1 MYRYL
6 FFDLDGTLTDPK
18 EGITRSVRH
27 ALLYFGIDVPAEELT
42 LFIGPPLREQFMEYA
57 NLSFEDGN
65 RAVAYYRER
74 YADIG
79 IFETNIIDGIP
90 TLLAELK
97 AQGYTLCVSSS
108 KPEVFVKKTL
118 DHYQLT
124 DFFTVIC
131 GAELDGTRTKKAEVI
146 EETLRRLSYKGNRH
160 DILMIGDRIH
170 DLEGAH
176 ACGID
181 ALGVSYG
188 YAPEGEFEEAM
199 TRLENVRGVADTPA
213 DILKFL

>member
-1 MYRYL
+1 MYKYL
-6 FFDLDGTLTDPK
+6 LFDLDGTLTDPK

-79 IFETNIIDGIP
+79 IFENRVIEGTP
-90 TLLAELK
+90 ELLAELK
-97 AQGYTLCVSSS
+97 KQGYTLCVSSS
-108 KPEVFVKKTL
+108 KPELFVKKIL
-118 DHYQLT
+118 DAYHLS

-131 GAELDGTRTKKAEVI
+131 GAEMDGTRTKKADVI
-146 EETLRRLSYKGNRH
+146 EETLRRLNYTGNRR

-176 ACGID
+176 ACGIES
-181 ALGVSYG
+181 LGVSYG
-188 YAPEGEFEEAM
+188 YAPEGEFEKAM
-199 TRLENVRGVADTPA
+199 QDLATVRGVADVPR

>member
-1 MYRYL
+1 MYKYL
-6 FFDLDGTLTDPK
+6 LFDLDGTLTDPK

-42 LFIGPPLREQFMEYA
+42 VFIGPPLREQFMSYA

-79 IFETNIIDGIP
+79 IFENRVLDGVP
-90 TLLAELK
+90 ELLTELK

-108 KPEVFVKKTL
+108 KPELFVKKIL
-118 DHYQLT
+118 DAYYLT

-131 GAELDGTRTKKAEVI
+131 GAEMDGTRTVKADVI
-146 EETLRRLSYKGNRH
+146 KETLRRLDYRGDKH
-160 DILMIGDRIH
+160 DVLMIGDRIH

-176 ACGID
+176 VCGVD
-181 ALGVSYG
+181 ALGVSFG

-199 TRLENVRGVADTPA
+199 KHLDNVRGVADTPA
-213 DILKFL
+213 EILNFL